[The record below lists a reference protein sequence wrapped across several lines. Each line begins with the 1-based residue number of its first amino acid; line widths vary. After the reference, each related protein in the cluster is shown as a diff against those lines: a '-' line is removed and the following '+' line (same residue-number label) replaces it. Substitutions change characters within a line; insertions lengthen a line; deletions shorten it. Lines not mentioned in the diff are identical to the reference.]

1 MDCHEKIQ
9 ARRRKR
15 TTRNGLQRQKPSSH
29 LDKSLPSLPPSIA
42 ARNLF
47 SPELETPSDTYTE
60 TPTQDLPSVTA
71 TKESDANY
79 PPRRMEQSPPMAQ
92 HQHNGISDPS
102 TFDLAIADCAVDT
115 LSLPPN
121 AIKNNRH
128 STMSQRSDMSA
139 GGEEK
144 FLIPL
149 AFDPTP
155 PAVQSPPMMDQRAA
169 NAAPTRSRDYF
180 GASASANTEQR
191 PSIESQTSSPHI
203 AYQEKSKELSADVF
217 DTLRRR
223 TDPSDSGP
231 GSSNASPHVGLEKTR
246 RQFAGSP
253 KASQSSR
260 DMTATER
267 FRLQEA
273 PKTKRS
279 GASARSSKSE
289 ATTPHTD
296 VQPSQDQGDTRN
308 QLEPDRLLTKVKEQ
322 DISKHEAPVR
332 QSQDY
337 ETYEQEVEEEEDDQA
352 NEIEQPHGHMSILPQ
367 RGDSLE
373 RSKLKQ
379 TIPRKELPA
388 ATTIPLPAVEK
399 SGENAVPPPSKAM
412 DEVTG
417 NKAISKPIDSP
428 LSKSILDTPNQRQHQ
443 PNSAPGET
451 MQESFVA
458 PRAPPVP
465 PFDPARSRN
474 ESMSTNE
481 PPISPALPKYAAAG
495 DFTMDEDMARILGEG
510 GPSAQESFL
519 RRVSNSVRHGR
530 SYSDKGGGRLSR
542 EQRWPQSPKSDG
554 LGLGQDISSPS
565 SGSQGHRDELSWFR
579 NELRRERQK
588 TVERE
593 QKIAELEASLE
604 STANIKQVNSELREK
619 RSTMV
624 VLDTQK
630 EIVVRELEVL
640 TDHIAAAKRSGDP
653 LDLSKM
659 RSAVLRDF
667 AEALQRLKDSF
678 SPQIE
683 ESIQKRNDLV
693 DEISG
698 LTQMKEKSFQEFEQ
712 LSLKNAQ
719 LAELNN
725 QLVHQI
731 QELYRANS
739 GPPPEVARPAPNGLG
754 IYSHHKDRSQVS
766 IDSRDVRKDFQE
778 AQRQESGTTLQPEE
792 AEPVAVLQ
800 GPHVVNIRKGQP
812 RKFDWK
818 KGGQK
823 IGKGVTKGLKGAFS
837 STQQS
842 YSRELQYA
850 ENTPYGATQ
859 GGQEYGNITRT
870 GPEPVRGG
878 FGASLFGSN
887 NPRATAKPVP
897 QPWKHN
903 NGSSTALPVDA
914 STTLYG
920 SDLEERA
927 QYEGVSIPVIVTR
940 CIQEVQLR
948 GMSVLFLL
956 TD

>member
-1 MDCHEKIQ
+1 MRITYRDVWSSRLLWHSISIQ
-9 ARRRKR
+9 VF
-15 TTRNGLQRQKPSSH
+15 SVH
-29 LDKSLPSLPPSIA
+29 LL
-42 ARNLF
+42 
-47 SPELETPSDTYTE
+47 
-60 TPTQDLPSVTA
+60 
-71 TKESDANY
+71 
-79 PPRRMEQSPPMAQ
+79 
-92 HQHNGISDPS
+92 
-102 TFDLAIADCAVDT
+102 FDLATADYTVDT

-121 AIKNNRH
+121 GMKNNRH
-128 STMSQRSDMSA
+128 STMSQRSDLSA
-139 GGEEK
+139 GGGEQ

-155 PAVQSPPMMDQRAA
+155 PPVQSPPMMDQRAA

-180 GASASANTEQR
+180 GASASANIEQR
-191 PSIESQTSSPHI
+191 PSRESQTSSPHI
-203 AYQEKSKELSADVF
+203 AYQEKSREPSTDIF
-217 DTLRRR
+217 DTIRKR
-223 TDPSDSGP
+223 TDPSDSRP
-231 GSSNASPHVGLEKTR
+231 GSSNASPHIGLEKTR

-253 KASQSSR
+253 RASQSSR
-260 DMTATER
+260 DMNAAER

-279 GASARSSKSE
+279 GASARSSRSE
-289 ATTPHTD
+289 ATTPHAD
-296 VQPSQDQGDTRN
+296 VQPIEDETRLGDIRA
-308 QLEPDRLLTKVKEQ
+308 QLEPDRFLTEEKEL

-332 QSQDY
+332 QPHDY
-337 ETYEQEVEEEEDDQA
+337 EAYEQEDEEEEDDQG
-352 NEIEQPHGHMSILPQ
+352 NEIEQPQGHMSILPE

-388 ATTIPLPAVEK
+388 TTTIPLPAVEK
-399 SGENAVPPPSKAM
+399 TGENAVPPPSKAL

-417 NKAISKPIDSP
+417 NKVISKPIDSP
-428 LSKSILDTPNQRQHQ
+428 LSKSILDTPNQKQYQ
-443 PNSAPGET
+443 PNSKLGET
-451 MQESFVA
+451 IQESFVA

-465 PFDPARSRN
+465 PYDPARSRN

-481 PPISPALPKYAAAG
+481 PPISPALPRYSAGG

-530 SYSDKGGGRLSR
+530 SYSDKGGRLSR
-542 EQRWPQSPKSDG
+542 EQRWPQSPKSGG

-565 SGSQGHRDELSWFR
+565 SASQEHRDELSWFR

-593 QKIAELEASLE
+593 QKVAELEATLE

-640 TDHIAAAKRSGDP
+640 TEHIAAAKRSGDP

-678 SPQIE
+678 APQIE
-683 ESIQKRNDLV
+683 DSIQKRNDLV

-698 LTQMKEKSFQEFEQ
+698 LTQMKDKSFQEFEQ

-731 QELYRANS
+731 QELYKANS
-739 GPPPEVARPAPNGLG
+739 GPPVEVARPAPNGLG

-792 AEPVAVLQ
+792 AEPVTVLQ

-812 RKFDWK
+812 KKFDWK

-850 ENTPYGATQ
+850 ENTSYGATQ

-878 FGASLFGSN
+878 FGASLFSSN
-887 NPRATAKPVP
+887 NPRAPAKPVQ

-948 GMSVLFLL
+948 GMSSSLL
-956 TD
+956 LKDRG